1 MKGFTKKWK
10 DFQEGKL
17 SRSGAKAFLEY
28 LHSPDGKK
36 AYQHLLESIW
46 ETEIESGSTD
56 AYLPSKPRYP
66 KEEEDQ
72 KKTNRPFHNFPGN
85 SPRIIYRWIRYAA
98 AVLIVLL
105 LFREWGYLPPYALEP
120 IAKESDSESTWIT
133 KSNPKGVKSKILLP
147 DSSRVFL
154 NAGSEIRYPR
164 NFTTNRHVVLKGE
177 AFFEVEKSGE
187 MPFIVQASH
196 ATTTVLGTSFNVTTH
211 SPESIEIA
219 LATGKLRVRN
229 EQTGINMQLAPGE
242 GSLVPSGSQPMQK
255 MEIDPK
261 KISLWKEGILHF
273 DKEPFQSILKKLENW
288 YDVEIVVTG
297 NLPNDRCSGTFQ
309 KNAYLADVLN
319 VLGHSMRFDF
329 ELTGKNVSIY
339 PSPS

>member
-1 MKGFTKKWK
+1 MKGFTKKWN

-36 AYQHLLESIW
+36 AYQQLLESIW
-46 ETEIESGSTD
+46 ETEIDPGRTD
-56 AYLPSKPRYP
+56 AYLPSIPQYP

-72 KKTNRPFHNFPGN
+72 KKTNRQVRDFPGN
-85 SPRIIYRWIRYAA
+85 SPRIYRWIRYAA

-105 LFREWGYLPPYALEP
+105 MFREWGYLPPYEGEP
-120 IAKESDSESTWIT
+120 IATELDSELNWIT

-154 NAGSEIRYPR
+154 NASSEINYPR
-164 NFTTNRHVVLKGE
+164 NFTKNRQVKLKGE

-187 MPFIVQASH
+187 RPFTVQASH

-229 EQTGINMQLAPGE
+229 ERTGINMQLAPGE
-242 GSLVPSGSQPMQK
+242 GSVVPSGSQPMQK
-255 MEIDPK
+255 MDIDPR

-273 DKEPFQSILKKLENW
+273 DKEPFQSILIKLENW
-288 YDVEIVVTG
+288 YDVEIAVNG
-297 NLPNDRCSGTFQ
+297 NFPNDRCSGTFR
-309 KNAYLADVLN
+309 KNAYLTDVLN

>member
-1 MKGFTKKWK
+1 MKGFNKKWK

-36 AYQHLLESIW
+36 AYQQLLELVW
-46 ETEIESGSTD
+46 ENETDSVSTD
-56 AYLPSKPRYP
+56 TLLPSKPP
-66 KEEEDQ
+66 FPEEEEDQ
-72 KKTNRPFHNFPGN
+72 KKTNKPSRNLPDN
-85 SPRIIYRWIRYAA
+85 SLRIYRWIRYAA
-98 AVLIVLL
+98 VVLIVLL
-105 LFREWGYLPPYALEP
+105 LFREWGYLPPYAAEP
-120 IAKESDSESTWIT
+120 IAEELDSESNWIT
-133 KSNPKGVKSKILLP
+133 RSNPKGVKSKILLP

-154 NAGSEIRYPR
+154 NASSEINYPR
-164 NFTTNRHVVLKGE
+164 NFTNNRQVRLKGE

-196 ATTTVLGTSFNVTTH
+196 ATTTVLGTSFNVRTH

-229 EQTGINMQLAPGE
+229 EQTGTNMQLAPGE
-242 GSLVPSGSQPMQK
+242 GSLVHSGSQPMQK
-255 MEIDPK
+255 MDVDPK

-273 DKEPFQSILKKLENW
+273 EKEPFQSILKKLENW
-288 YDVEIVVTG
+288 YDVEIAVNG
-297 NLPNDRCSGTFQ
+297 NFPNDRCSGTFQ
-309 KNAYLADVLN
+309 KNAYLTDVLN